1 VLILQIASLL
11 ERLVPQNCKSFG
23 CWKMSSSSINDAF
36 DYTATLKHF
45 LQVRFPATW
54 WTSDSADGTSDGED
68 ERGGLLDAVKGRKSY
83 FIVFLGKAIQTVTS
97 GLIEKGDS

>member
-1 VLILQIASLL
+1 MLILQIASLL

-68 ERGGLLDAVKGRKSY
+68 ERGGLLDPVKYWKSY
-83 FIVFLGKAIQTVTS
+83 FIFS
-97 GLIEKGDS
+97 